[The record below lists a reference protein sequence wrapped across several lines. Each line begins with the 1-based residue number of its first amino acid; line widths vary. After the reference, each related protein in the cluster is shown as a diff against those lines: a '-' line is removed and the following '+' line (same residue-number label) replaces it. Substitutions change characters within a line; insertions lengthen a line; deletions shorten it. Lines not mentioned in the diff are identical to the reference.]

1 MYALYDMH
9 MRIVAAHEQTRE
21 VILLWYL
28 ASVNGED
35 ANVAI
40 SSTVTG
46 LLFSLQQP
54 RYSCLLHVVEGDDL
68 DDDIGTVSVSQRDG
82 SVYHQFS
89 LASVGVALV

>member
-68 DDDIGTVSVSQRDG
+68 DCDLWTMKSGQLSGCAKDQRCLLC
-82 SVYHQFS
+82 V
-89 LASVGVALV
+89 